1 MKNYCLS
8 VDEIFNILKSR
19 ELGESNE
26 CRELALE
33 IYEAKCWNTRIICI
47 ALFFARILER
57 DKISVQALKRKIDVL
72 YSMSDEFWFE
82 MQEGN
87 EQFVEFLLNHLRNK
101 DDSLEDSLIEIQ
113 NRLSEHNYE
122 KTLRY

>member
-19 ELGESNE
+19 ELGESIE

-33 IYEAKCWNTRIICI
+33 IDEAKCWNTRIICI

-57 DKISVQALKRKIDVL
+57 DKISAAIDELISKRKCL
-72 YSMSDEFWFE
+72 GES
-82 MQEGN
+82 G
-87 EQFVEFLLNHLRNK
+87 
-101 DDSLEDSLIEIQ
+101 
-113 NRLSEHNYE
+113 SEHFGSIHHKVCDE
-122 KTLRY
+122 LIQGLTQPRIEL